1 MKTAAVVIFDG
12 FEEVEAIAPVDILR
26 RAGVGVKLAAVGGSL
41 DVCGRSSITVR
52 ADALFSEIA
61 ESEFDAVVLA
71 GGPGVRAAASDARLI
86 EFFSRHFRAGQIT
99 AAICAAPGALSRAGV
114 FSGVRITAHPS
125 AVSEISNADVD
136 ARADVVRDGN
146 LITSRGAGTAMAF
159 ALEIASAL
167 EGAQKALEVS
177 SSICYT
183 PRL

>member
-1 MKTAAVVIFDG
+1 MSVAVFLADG
-12 FEEVEAIAPVDILR
+12 FEETEALCPVDVMR
-26 RAGVGVKLAAVGGSL
+26 RAGI
-41 DVCGRSSITVR
+41 D
-52 ADALFSEIA
+52 
-61 ESEFDAVVLA
+61 VVLA
-71 GGPGVRAAASDARLI
+71 GVSGEYVTSSHGVTVKSDVLLDSIPGDSSFEAVFCPGGMPGSVNLSQSWKVNELIVRTAQT
-86 EFFSRHFRAGQIT
+86 GVV

>member
-1 MKTAAVVIFDG
+1 MKTAAVVIFEG
-12 FEEVEAIAPVDILR
+12 FEEVEAVAPVDILR
-26 RAGVGVKLAAVGGSL
+26 RAGVCVKLVAVGDRL
-41 DVCGRSSITVR
+41 QVCGRSSITVC

-61 ESEFDAVVLA
+61 ESEFDAAVLV

-86 EFFSRHFRAGQIT
+86 EFFARHFRAGKIT
-99 AAICAAPGALSRAGV
+99 AAICAAPGALCRAGV
-114 FSGVRITAHPS
+114 FSGARVTAHPS
-125 AVSEISNADVD
+125 AMPEISNADID
-136 ARADVVRDGN
+136 ERADVVRDGN
-146 LITSRGAGTAMAF
+146 AVTSRGAGTAMAF